1 MDPRPRAH
9 QDAHARRPSAAGV
22 RHAHGCLLRAPQRR
36 RGARERAHAR
46 WSRPAAA
53 RLPDRA
59 AASAFPRRD
68 ARVPARDLAQR
79 LRLHRRGAPAPG
91 RHAVPEDARAHE
103 HRLGRRDTRAL
114 PAQRGAGPRVLEPAH
129 AVRRG
134 ALDTRSGALELAA
147 QHPRASGTPA
157 GHPPLDAFLGLP
169 LIIGEDLVGMIGLA
183 NRPGGYHEE
192 LLERLEPLVA
202 TCSTMVR
209 SIRIARQRER
219 EHEQRLEL
227 EARLHQA
234 QRLESL
240 GLLAGGIAHDFNN
253 LLTGILGRCELAS
266 ARLEPD
272 SAERVHLER
281 ATEGAERAAELVRQ
295 LLVYAGKAPRE
306 SSRVDLSEL
315 ASEMRRLLEV
325 SLPPRCTL
333 EVELARGLSP
343 VHADAAQLRQLLMN
357 LVLNAGESTGERGGR
372 VRLVTGERTW
382 TAAELREL
390 DPAGSLPNGLYVHV
404 DVEDEGCG
412 MDAATRARIFEPFF
426 TTKFTG
432 LGLGLGLSAALGIVR
447 SHGGAIQ
454 CTSEPGRGT

>member
-1 MDPRPRAH
+1 
-9 QDAHARRPSAAGV
+9 
-22 RHAHGCLLRAPQRR
+22 
-36 RGARERAHAR
+36 
-46 WSRPAAA
+46 
-53 RLPDRA
+53 
-59 AASAFPRRD
+59 
-68 ARVPARDLAQR
+68 
-79 LRLHRRGAPAPG
+79 
-91 RHAVPEDARAHE
+91 
-103 HRLGRRDTRAL
+103 
-114 PAQRGAGPRVLEPAH
+114 
-129 AVRRG
+129 
-134 ALDTRSGALELAA
+134 
-147 QHPRASGTPA
+147 
-157 GHPPLDAFLGLP
+157 
-169 LIIGEDLVGMIGLA
+169 MIGLA

-454 CTSEPGRGT
+454 CTSEPGRGTRFRVVLPAASPSHAAPSAPREQLVETTEWTSDATVLVVDDEASVADVAAQFLRELGCRVLVAQDGRTALALHERHANELDLILLDLVMPDLGGEEVLAELRRRGSRVRVLLSSGFSESPPTLPRSDDVLGFLHKPYTRTTFRSLLRQALDARVSNAGPS